1 MTYEAN
7 PPAPGAGASGQSS
20 RVVGCWNGLD
30 SNSQRAAQERRALY
44 DNIPAELQDMPQWC
58 CWRYE
63 HRGTSKATKVPI
75 NSRTGFADSVTSP
88 TICATFAEAIAGE
101 VTYGCDGIGF
111 VFTLNDPYCF
121 IDLDDAQGDAE
132 AIARQ
137 RKIYET
143 FNSYTELSPSGA
155 GVHIIIKAE
164 VPHGRRRGGVELYP
178 HGRFATFTGKSVNNV
193 GIAERQELAQIL
205 FNELGGEKAAT
216 AGVQPDR
223 EASVADAA
231 VVASLCSDPALAAL
245 YSGDL
250 SAYGG
255 DHSSADQA
263 LCNALAARSGNR
275 VQAERIWTASPLGQR
290 EKTQGRA
297 DYRQRTIERAF
308 DRAPL
313 ASVGT
318 NFTVNGKAFFTPATP
333 PADTPVVVDAADLE
347 TMPASPRLD
356 MWGGNAPV
364 GQTTIAFGGGGS
376 GKSLLY
382 QQLATSTALGRPF
395 LGIQTMAGVALY
407 VTCEDDLAEL
417 HRRQHD
423 ICRALGVSLFN
434 HKRRLAL
441 VSLTGV
447 VGNELA
453 AFDQQ
458 GRMAIMPRFQWLL
471 ETAKAIGAKLIVLD
485 NVAHF
490 FAGNE
495 NIRNQVAA
503 FLGLL
508 NKLAHD
514 TGAAIILIAHTNKA
528 GDGSGSTA
536 WLNQVRTG
544 LKLEIPSDGNGFVP
558 DFDARTLTRIKSNY
572 ARTGES
578 IAFRWH
584 NGAFKLDAEL
594 PGDVAEAITA
604 NARAENDERVF
615 LACLAERTRQRRA
628 VSELVSKSYAPT
640 VFARMAESQGIG
652 KARLEAA
659 MDRLFKAG
667 AIERGFLWRD
677 TAEGKDRHGL
687 REAPANGPANH
698 PPTRSANDRQPLPL
712 TPPTDPP
719 TLPIIDMGGAA
730 DGQPPL
736 PRSEGGAPMT

>member
-1 MTYEAN
+1 MLQESSC
-7 PPAPGAGASGQSS
+7 SGS
-20 RVVGCWNGLD
+20 RYFDV
-30 SNSQRAAQERRALY
+30 
-44 DNIPAELQDMPQWC
+44 PAELQKVPQWI

-63 HRGTSKATKVPI
+63 YRGSDKPTKVPL
-75 NSRTGFADSVTSP
+75 NPRTGAAASVTEPRAWS
-88 TICATFAEAIAGE
+88 TFAGALAGAAAHN
-101 VTYGCDGIGF
+101 CNGIGF
-111 VFTLNDPYCF
+111 VFTANDPFCF
-121 IDLDDAQGDAE
+121 IDLDDTKGDAE
-132 AIARQ
+132 ALARQ
-137 RKIYET
+137 HKIAEA
-143 FNSYTELSPSGA
+143 FNSYTELSPSGT
-155 GVHIIIKAE
+155 GVHIIIKAAL
-164 VPHGRRRGGVELYP
+164 PHGRRRGGVELYP
-178 HGRFATFTGKSVNNV
+178 HDRFATFTGNVINNV
-193 GIAERQELAQIL
+193 GIAERQELAEIL
-205 FNELGGEKAAT
+205 FSELGGEKAAT

-223 EASVADAA
+223 EASLGDEAIVEA
-231 VVASLCSDPALAAL
+231 LCRDPALEAL
-245 YSGDL
+245 YIGDL
-250 SAYGG
+250 NAYGG

-263 LCNALAARSGNR
+263 LCNALAARAGNR
-275 VQAERIWTASPLGQR
+275 AQAERIWTASPLGQR
-290 EKTQGRA
+290 DKTQGRA

-318 NFTVNGKAFFTPATP
+318 AFTVNGKPFFPPAPP
-333 PADTPVVVDAADLE
+333 PADAPVLIDAADLE
-347 TMPASPRLD
+347 AMPAAPRLD
-356 MWGGNAPV
+356 MWGGYVPV

-376 GKSLLY
+376 GKSLLL

-423 ICRALGVSLFN
+423 ICRALGVSLTN

-458 GRMAIMPRFQWLL
+458 GRIAIMPRFQWLL
-471 ETAKAIGAKLIVLD
+471 DTAKAIGAKLIVLD

-544 LKLEIPSDGNGFVP
+544 LKLEIPADGNGFVS
-558 DFDARTLTRIKSNY
+558 DFNARVLIRVKSNY

-584 NGAFKLDAEL
+584 NGAFKLAAEL
-594 PGDVAEAITA
+594 PGDAAEAA
-604 NARAENDERVF
+604 KADAKAEADNATF
-615 LACLAERTRQRRA
+615 LKCLAAATEQRRA
-628 VSELVSKSYAPT
+628 VSHVKGTNYAPAQ
-640 VFARMAESQGIG
+640 FAKMPEAGGLNRMAFE
-652 KARLEAA
+652 RA
-659 MDRLFKAG
+659 MERLFHSGKIVAG
-667 AIERGFLWRD
+667 QFLWNDSYR
-677 TAEGKDRHGL
+677 KPKHGL
-687 REAPANGPANH
+687 KLCGDPPAVTPCG
-698 PPTRSANDRQPLPL
+698 DLRQPPYEAVDNTAAPL
-712 TPPTDPP
+712 RAGTPLYINKD
-719 TLPIIDMGGAA
+719 GAA

-736 PRSEGGAPMT
+736 LASEGGAP